1 MRRTRNIPGGLLA
14 WAAGARGAAGRASRS
29 AAVFWTATVVAAGY
43 LRVQRRGRRLS
54 AAESDR
60 LWDEQHRRSALRIA
74 RLASRLRGMLVKSG
88 QYMSARPDLLPEAYI
103 EALAGLQDAV
113 PPRPYRLIAEQIR
126 RELGASVEEV
136 FASFNRTPAASASLA
151 QVHEATLKDGRRV
164 AVKVLYPDIEG
175 IVHAD
180 LRNLGL
186 IVGIVGRIWKRY
198 DFRVIYR
205 EAKRLVPIELDFRN
219 EAMNLERIRSELAHR
234 SDVLVPALVPELCRP
249 RVLTMDYVDGI
260 KINDIAALRTAGLDP
275 AKVAVSVVDVFG
287 EQVLRHGFFHGD
299 PHPGNIFVLSDGRI
313 ALLDFGQCL
322 LLPEEARQ
330 GFALLSHSAAARD
343 PKGMIAAVQMIGVHL
358 PSTDLAAYMRMAAQ
372 TLGIRSDK
380 EADAPDDEGAAV
392 NVRMARGFRGISL
405 DGISGEAL
413 FVFRVQGLLRG
424 LRSRLGAPGT
434 VITAWSGYADQVL
447 GASAAD

>member
-1 MRRTRNIPGGLLA
+1 MRDNVGSLSARVSDVRGLV
-14 WAAGARGAAGRASRS
+14 GRGTRS
-29 AAVFWTATVVAAGY
+29 AAVFWTAAVVAAGY
-43 LRVQRRGRRLS
+43 FRVQRQRRGLS
-54 AAESDR
+54 AEESER
-60 LWDEQHRRSALRIA
+60 VWNEQHRRSAVRVA

-113 PPRPYRLIAEQIR
+113 PPRPYHLIAEQVR
-126 RELGASVEEV
+126 RELGAPVEEV
-136 FASFNRTPAASASLA
+136 FATFNRTPVASASLA

-175 IVHAD
+175 IVRAD

-186 IVGIVGRIWKRY
+186 IVSIVGRIWPRY

-219 EAMNLERIRSELAHR
+219 EALNLERIRGELAHR
-234 SDVLVPALVPELCRP
+234 PDTLVPALVPKLCRT
-249 RVLTMDYVDGI
+249 RVLTMDFVDGI
-260 KINDIAALRTAGLDP
+260 KISDVAALQSAGIDP
-275 AKVAVSVVDVFG
+275 TQVAEAVVDIFG

-299 PHPGNIFVLSDGRI
+299 PHPGNIFVLPDGRI

-322 LLPEEARQ
+322 LLPEQARQ
-330 GFALLSHSAAARD
+330 GFALLSRSAAARD
-343 PKGMIAAVQMIGVHL
+343 PKGMIAAIQMVGVHL

-372 TLGIRSDK
+372 TLGIRNDE
-380 EADAPDDEGAAV
+380 EAEAAGDEGAAV

-424 LRSRLGAPGT
+424 LRSRLGAPGN
-434 VITAWSGYADQVL
+434 VVSAWSSYAGQVL
-447 GASAAD
+447 VATAAD